1 MSRVKWK
8 NAAMCKLT
16 VFLNFQVGQKLQIN
30 QKGDRKLN
38 KSAILYVLL
47 FETKMEDFA
56 VTQSPFSTPL

>member
-16 VFLNFQVGQKLQIN
+16 VFFNFQVGQKLQIN

-38 KSAILYVLL
+38 KSTILYVLL